1 MRKLLLLNPHQCAP
15 IGRDVR
21 PHEQGFHLPSARV
34 HLVPAKKSSRCCLS
48 EVGCVAQTCNDDK
61 GTSQPQARVAM
72 LFILTT
78 TWPTV
83 AGLHDADATSTFCF
97 NQTCPSFRF
106 LMDMGLFPYP
116 PPPFVAADGPLC
128 AHVIE
133 YSECGDGCGCTNCCR
148 RRHPPTP
155 PTSPPPSLPPLSPPS
170 LPAPSFP
177 PMTPPPVPPST
188 PPVSPP
194 SCPPPRPPCPAQPPP
209 TPHSP
214 PPTPDAPPPR
224 PASPSPLPRAP
235 PVQPPPSEPLGKNL
249 HIPNDSQT
257 ETSANT
263 TTAVSPNSPSSSTS
277 LRPSSTYVFLDDGSS
292 LARFLRHAGILP
304 PWPLVILIG
313 LSIMTATCCGSYI
326 YLWRYPRKIERGQR
340 RRGSR
345 RLSSDEPETLAPGW
359 VIKQDHKGRAY
370 FWNTRVRRATWT
382 RPNET
387 TDGDEGTLPHGWRK
401 YEDGL
406 GRCYYYDVRER
417 SVTWTHPGNGLP
429 ARCKD
434 CSSAGDAEALA
445 RNRQTSKAT
454 SAHVVATAHLATH
467 SDSLDTILARQNSAF
482 TAEPSDSR
490 A

>member
-1 MRKLLLLNPHQCAP
+1 M
-15 IGRDVR
+15 
-21 PHEQGFHLPSARV
+21 PSARV
-34 HLVPAKKSSRCCLS
+34 HLVPAKKSSRYCLS
-48 EVGCVAQTCNDDK
+48 EVGFVAQTCNDDK
-61 GTSQPQARVAM
+61 GTSYPQARVAM
-72 LFILTT
+72 LFILPT
-78 TWPTV
+78 TWPIV
-83 AGLHDADATSTFCF
+83 AGLHDADATSPFCF
-97 NQTCPSFRF
+97 NQTCPAFRF
-106 LMDMGLFPYP
+106 LMETMGVFPYP

-128 AHVIE
+128 AHIIE

-155 PTSPPPSLPPLSPPS
+155 PTSPPPSLPPFPPPS
-170 LPAPSFP
+170 LPLPSFP

-194 SCPPPRPPCPAQPPP
+194 SCPPPRQPCPARPPP
-209 TPHSP
+209 RPHSP

-224 PASPSPLPRAP
+224 PASPSPLPCTP
-235 PVQPPPSEPLGKNL
+235 PVQPPPSEPFGDL
-249 HIPNDSQT
+249 HIPNDSQS

-263 TTAVSPNSPSSSTS
+263 TTALSPSSPTSSTS

-313 LSIMTATCCGSYI
+313 LSVMTATCCGSYI

-345 RLSSDEPETLAPGW
+345 RLSAEEPETLAPGW
-359 VIKQDHKGRAY
+359 IIKQDHAGRAY

-382 RPNET
+382 RPNDN

-434 CSSAGDAEALA
+434 CSGEGDAEALA
-445 RNRQTSKAT
+445 RNRQISKAK

-482 TAEPSDSR
+482 TGTI
-490 A
+490 